1 MTSGHEGV
9 RTGRQ
14 FFSGNLAPAV
24 NLGVLPQELLSDI
37 LVRLPAKDIGR
48 LRVVCRSWW
57 NLTSD
62 PSFIKA
68 HAASHPAEQFFV
80 ASFDGTGDSEHIH
93 VMDLSG
99 RVVKRLSIT
108 EGKYFLRSCPDLVGV
123 GGVDGSCCLIDPV
136 SGVVSHLPK
145 TVQKLLP
152 DSLEHYCYSSESWD
166 SDENEGTES
175 CVFVAVRVDSTGEY
189 KVLRL
194 VCQPYNFG
202 NQQHP
207 VSSVL
212 SINGGD
218 GAQWRPTQSYP
229 EFPVSMHFMD
239 SVLVGSTV
247 HFYSNSIQQSHCIT
261 SFDLEAEEWT
271 SIPGPSPAPGDED
284 ETSDLFLVL

>member
-1 MTSGHEGV
+1 MEA
-9 RTGRQ
+9 
-14 FFSGNLAPAV
+14 GNLAPAV

-48 LRVVCRSWW
+48 LRAVCRSWW

-68 HAASHPAEQFFV
+68 HVASHPAEQFVV

-99 RVVKRLSIT
+99 RVVKRLPFSIT

-123 GGVDGSCCLIDPV
+123 GGVDGSYYLIDPI

-145 TVQKLLP
+145 TVLKLLP

-166 SDENEGTES
+166 SDEDDGTGS
-175 CVFVAVRVDSTGEY
+175 CVFVAGRVDSTGEY

-202 NQQHP
+202 NQQHL
-207 VSSVL
+207 VSVVFLPSMEAMVL
-212 SINGGD
+212 SGD
-218 GAQWRPTQSYP
+218 RLRVTQS
-229 EFPVSMHFMD
+229 FP
-239 SVLVGSTV
+239 
-247 HFYSNSIQQSHCIT
+247 
-261 SFDLEAEEWT
+261 
-271 SIPGPSPAPGDED
+271 
-284 ETSDLFLVL
+284 